1 MKENLIRSI
10 ELGVILSAGY
20 MGAITTIQTTLY
32 AKILGKIKGSF
43 LGELLKNYI
52 PYFDL
57 AFISLVLITVFYLW
71 RKGDGASFARIFN
84 INMLLFFSAV
94 LDFSSF
100 NWIGLIFNLTP
111 SFEVSAYW
119 VFGVG
124 LLLQMAY
131 LFLRYTMRFRYTRD
145 ELLGR
150 GASPDDIDQVSRG
163 QMGYLTMLVL
173 ITTGLT
179 VGIFLAVPYID
190 QAIRQPLQELKN
202 QHLFIGFIVVMGIS
216 ATLIFYLRGAVAQEE
231 IKEKPPGEES
241 VPSSEA

>member
-10 ELGVILSAGY
+10 ELGVVLSAGY

-32 AKILGKIKGSF
+32 EKILDKIKASF
-43 LGELLKNYI
+43 IGELLKNYVT
-52 PYFDL
+52 YFDL
-57 AFISLVLITVFYLW
+57 AFISLVIITVFYLW
-71 RKGDGASFARIFN
+71 RKGDSASFARIFN

-131 LFLRYTMRFRYTRD
+131 LFLRYTVRFRYTRD

-173 ITTGLT
+173 VTTGLT
-179 VGIFLAVPYID
+179 VGIFLTIPYID
-190 QAIRQPLQELKN
+190 NAIRPALRGLKN
-202 QHLFIGFIVVMGIS
+202 QHLLIGFIVVMSIS
-216 ATLIFYLRGAVAQEE
+216 ATLIFYLRGAISEKE
-231 IKEKPPGEES
+231 ISEKPTGEEP
-241 VPSSEA
+241 VPSTEV

>member
-71 RKGDGASFARIFN
+71 RKGDNTSFARIFN